1 MNVKKRLAAC
11 ALTLLFVFIT
21 LSSVAFIILEAE
33 HDCTGEDC
41 PVCYQLSVCEH
52 TLKFGLATAVLTA
65 AWIIGVILPFAAR
78 FTYSVCLCLT
88 PVTLKVK
95 LSN

>member
-1 MNVKKRLAAC
+1 MGKKRLAAC
-11 ALTLLFVFIT
+11 ILTLVFVLAM
-21 LSSVAFIILEAE
+21 LSSMAFIVLEAE

-52 TLKFGLATAVLTA
+52 TLKLGLAAAVLTGTLL
-65 AWIIGVILPFAAR
+65 IGLILPFAAR
-78 FTYSVCLCLT
+78 FASGVRLCLT